1 MLLSIVRLSQRFQIT
16 LPVEVRELLQ
26 IQPNDRIAFRTDDTG
41 RVYLENLKSIQVN
54 TVRGLLQKQQWTDH
68 SAHTTTEHPTPNQE
82 ENSY

>member
-1 MLLSIVRLSQRFQIT
+1 MLSIVRLSQRFQIT

-41 RVYLENLKSIQVN
+41 RVYLENLKSIQVD
-54 TVRGLLQKQQWTDH
+54 TVRGLLQKQQWTDR
-68 SAHTTTEHPTPNQE
+68 SANAMTEHPTPNQE